1 MADKWSGTKASS
13 AEFAKYDLV
22 DKPHYQLAESSD
34 DADAIDEDFEIAVC
48 DLGLYLNG
56 NATDRAQFVGQ
67 LGAAMSEIGFAILVN
82 HGVDPALYEKAEAW
96 ITELFTTVSLE
107 DKMKYRAARHGSVS
121 EGYFPIHETSDIH
134 PDLVEGWVFGR
145 RAFHLGDEESDAA
158 ELWPKPELE
167 PLFRQL
173 VEAGTALF
181 QPIMAAIIEYL
192 GADPDLY
199 VDRLTKPNFG
209 QRLNYYPAIDAEHE
223 AAGAGRLLG
232 HEDIDLFTLLPA
244 PTVEGLQALNRAGK
258 WVRVKAPPGSIV
270 LNTGDYLQRISNDVL
285 PSTTHRVSPPR
296 DPADAKLTRVSFP
309 LAAYLRPNEL
319 LEVLPCFETPKY
331 NPIRVITFHTGSTA
345 KFYGDDY
352 AVESPV

>member
-1 MADKWSGTKASS
+1 MADKWSGAKASS

-34 DADAIDEDFEIAVC
+34 DAGAIDEDFEIAVC
-48 DLGLYLNG
+48 DLGLYLSG
-56 NATDRAQFVGQ
+56 KAADKAQFVSQ
-67 LGAAMSEIGFAILVN
+67 LGAAMSEIGFAILIN
-82 HGVDPALYEKAEAW
+82 HGIDPALYETAEAW

-107 DKMKYRAARHGSVS
+107 DKMKFRATRHGSVS

-145 RAFHLGDEESDAA
+145 RAFHLGDEECDAA

-167 PLFRQL
+167 PLFRRL

-192 GADPDLY
+192 GADPDSY

-209 QRLNYYPAIDAEHE
+209 QRLNYYPAMNADHE

-258 WVRVKAPPGSIV
+258 WVRVKAPLGSIV

-296 DPADAKLTRVSFP
+296 NPADAERTRVSFP
-309 LAAYLRPNEL
+309 LAAYLRPDEL

-331 NPIRVITFHTGSTA
+331 DPIRVITFHTSSTA